1 MNDEYKTIDDIGQ
14 GVYTEKRS
22 KFLAY
27 AHPVNSIEQIKD
39 LLANYRKQTYNNNF
53 PKAIMFDYK
62 SKGDFSSRILGR
74 VTFSFGFSQ
83 LISP

>member
-1 MNDEYKTIDDIGQ
+1 MKRMNDEYKTIDNIGQ

-39 LLANYRKQTYNNNF
+39 MLANY
-53 PKAIMFDYK
+53 
-62 SKGDFSSRILGR
+62 
-74 VTFSFGFSQ
+74 
-83 LISP
+83 